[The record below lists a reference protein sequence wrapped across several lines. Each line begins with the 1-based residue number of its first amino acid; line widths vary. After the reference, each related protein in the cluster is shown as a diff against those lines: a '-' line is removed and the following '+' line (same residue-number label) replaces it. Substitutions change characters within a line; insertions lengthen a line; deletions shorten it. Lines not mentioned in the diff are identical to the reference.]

1 MANMKCYRCG
11 FHKGSPIDFYQVDRY
26 LFCKYCLIWIKE
38 TTNDQQ
44 LVTDITYILKYGF
57 RT

>member
-1 MANMKCYRCG
+1 MECYRCG
-11 FHKGSPIDFYQVDRY
+11 FHKDSPTEFYQVDRY
-26 LFCKYCLIWIKE
+26 LFCKYCLIWMQE
-38 TTNDQQ
+38 TTSDQQ